1 MRSSGG
7 ERSLRDPL
15 GASMAADAR
24 VRILAP
30 RRVEL
35 PPMPTPAVPEVRL
48 RAAND
53 RPVRPTG
60 DFVVYWP
67 IAARRRR
74 ANFALQRAGDLARA
88 LQRPLLVVEALRC
101 GYRWA
106 SDRLH
111 AFVLQGMV
119 DNAADFAAAGVT
131 YWPYVEPEAGAGKG
145 LLAALGER
153 ACAVVT
159 DDFPCF
165 FLPRMVA
172 AAGALLP
179 VRLEVVDGNGLLPM
193 RVADKVFGRAFD
205 LRRFL
210 QKALPAHLADLPA
223 GDPLRSYDGGVAEL
237 PRGFAKRWAAASEL
251 LLAAAP
257 EALAALPID
266 HEVGVVDTRGGPIAA
281 GKALRTFLDD
291 RLPRYGDERSH
302 PDADCASGLSPY
314 LHFGHLGAHQ
324 VFAGLA
330 KNEGWQRGAIKPTTS
345 GQRGWL
351 GMSETAEAFVDEF
364 VTWRELGYNYCWQRD
379 DYEDFA
385 SLPEWAKATLH
396 KHAVDPR
403 EHVYSREAFAAAET
417 HDEVWNAAQRQL
429 RATGVMQNYLRML
442 WGKKVL
448 EWSRSPAEAFATL
461 IDLNNRYALDGRNP
475 NSYTGI
481 SWVFGRYD
489 RPWAPEREIYGVIRY
504 MSSANTLKKLKLK
517 AWLQRWGT

>member
-1 MRSSGG
+1 
-7 ERSLRDPL
+7 
-15 GASMAADAR
+15 
-24 VRILAP
+24 
-30 RRVEL
+30 
-35 PPMPTPAVPEVRL
+35 MPTAAVPEVRL

-53 RPVRPTG
+53 RAVRADG
-60 DFVVYWP
+60 DFVVYWA

-74 ANFALQRAGDLARA
+74 ANFALQRAVELAHE
-88 LQRPLLVVEALRC
+88 LGKPLVVVEALRC

-111 AFVLQGMV
+111 AFVLQGMA

-145 LLAALGER
+145 MLAALGTR

-172 AAGALLP
+172 AAGAALP
-179 VRLEVVDGNGLLPM
+179 VRLEAVDGNGLLPM
-193 RVADKVFGRAFD
+193 RVGDRVFGRAFD
-205 LRRFL
+205 FRRFL
-210 QKALPAHLADLPA
+210 QKALPAHLGELPA
-223 GDPLRSYDGGVAEL
+223 GDALRGFDLPAAEL
-237 PRGFAKRWAAASEL
+237 PRGFAKRWPKASDA
-251 LLAAAP
+251 LLAASP

-266 HEVGVVDTRGGPIAA
+266 HSVGPVELRGGAVAA
-281 GKALRTFLDD
+281 GKVLRTFFDD
-291 RLPRYGDERSH
+291 RLARYGAERSH

-314 LHFGHLGAHQ
+314 LHFGHLSAHQ

-330 KNEGWQRGAIKPTTS
+330 KREDWQPRKIRPTTS

-351 GMSETAEAFVDEF
+351 GMSETAEAFVDEL
-364 VTWRELGYNYCWQRD
+364 VTWRELGHNYCWQRD

-385 SLPEWAKATLH
+385 SLPEWAKATLA
-396 KHAVDPR
+396 KHATDPR
-403 EHVYSREAFAAAET
+403 EHVYSVDEFAASRT

-429 RATGVMQNYLRML
+429 RETGVMQNYLRML

-448 EWSRSPAEAFATL
+448 EWTRSPAEAMAVL
-461 IDLNNRYALDGRNP
+461 IELNNRYALDGRDP

-481 SWVFGRYD
+481 SWVLGRYD
-489 RPWAPEREIYGVIRY
+489 RPWAPERDVYGVIRY
-504 MSSANTLKKLKLK
+504 MSSGNTVKKLKMK
-517 AWLQRWGT
+517 QYLQRWGS